1 LRNVFDCKKVAIGIL
16 VGIVESSE
24 YYCTF
29 EQKRLKNYRKGNFN
43 NLKKTIVPSGL
54 PIFSKITIFALSVFK
69 DLIINKLSKDISE

>member
-1 LRNVFDCKKVAIGIL
+1 MKLVLSQTKPKTSFECLRNIFDCKKVAIGIL

-43 NLKKTIVPSGL
+43 Q
-54 PIFSKITIFALSVFK
+54 FIT
-69 DLIINKLSKDISE
+69 

>member
-1 LRNVFDCKKVAIGIL
+1 VDAFVRFLNLYSVKESQKRPLDACVMFLTEKVIIGIL

-43 NLKKTIVPSGL
+43 NL
-54 PIFSKITIFALSVFK
+54 
-69 DLIINKLSKDISE
+69 